1 MILMVDVVVTLHPAV
16 KCIMEWHGV
25 FMSASAVSK
34 YTQKLTGGVGVV
46 LSRFFI
52 PTTAGSSCSTPT
64 TNCDVTDLMEEVG
77 DALAAPRSAYV
88 PGERSI

>member
-16 KCIMEWHGV
+16 TRIMECHGE

-46 LSRFFI
+46 LSPIFHPDDHRIIMFD
-52 PTTAGSSCSTPT
+52 P
-64 TNCDVTDLMEEVG
+64 DDKL
-77 DALAAPRSAYV
+77 
-88 PGERSI
+88 

>member
-1 MILMVDVVVTLHPAV
+1 
-16 KCIMEWHGV
+16 
-25 FMSASAVSK
+25 MSASAVSK

-64 TNCDVTDLMEEVG
+64 ANCDVLRRGAATDLMDKVG
-77 DALAAPRSAYV
+77 DALAAPRSAYA